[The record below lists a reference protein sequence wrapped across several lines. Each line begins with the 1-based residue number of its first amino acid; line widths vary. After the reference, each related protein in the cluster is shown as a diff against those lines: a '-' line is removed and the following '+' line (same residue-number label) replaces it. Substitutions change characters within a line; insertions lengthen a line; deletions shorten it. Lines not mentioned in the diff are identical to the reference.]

1 MEGDPS
7 PSEGDHSR
15 EMKNTGKRKLL
26 YRLLETDIE
35 KKDRTTKIFQFVFPF
50 IVLLI
55 LIGTTVPILY
65 FLKGWDE
72 AYELLYGWIF
82 YTVPPLGKETIIP
95 TRIKQGVPPFFIGFA
110 TTMIDLCFCTFL
122 IWNYD
127 WVKKLPV
134 FGPALSRTEEKGRR
148 KARKSWWFKR
158 ATFTLTTLF
167 VLVPFNGSG
176 GVGGTVLGRIVGM
189 KPYRVLLAVFIG
201 SVIGSF
207 SYAYLTD
214 MMMGVLEDSI
224 VFNYILD
231 ISILNIVAA
240 VFAVMLIVYVVRF
253 PREAAEKSHKMVEKG
268 LIMTEETIKR
278 TEIRRKAAADA
289 AISRTKTTKTSV
301 QEFNRKMVEGNLE
314 LTTRPIGK
322 MGRKG
327 EEVARRTRERGLKSF
342 DSAQKITS
350 SAIDTSLDMGM
361 KTASLPFELA
371 HEATLETIEMTREG
385 VEEAKEVFID
395 TSQRIGEAAKKRKEI
410 VKGMGK
416 ESDPKSN
423 ERERL

>member
-1 MEGDPS
+1 MEDGPSPHEGDSTP
-7 PSEGDHSR
+7 
-15 EMKNTGKRKLL
+15 GKGIWSLVR
-26 YRLLETDIE
+26 RLIETDIE

-55 LIGTTVPILY
+55 LIGTTVTILY
-65 FLKGWDE
+65 FMKGWDE

-95 TRIKQGVPPFFIGFA
+95 TRIKQGVPPYFIGFA

-148 KARKSWWFKR
+148 KAKNSRWFKR
-158 ATFTLTTLF
+158 TTFTITTLF

-189 KPYRVLLAVFIG
+189 KPYRILLAVFIG

-214 MMMGVLEDSI
+214 MMMGILEESI
-224 VFNYILD
+224 IFNYILD
-231 ISILNIVAA
+231 VSILNVVA
-240 VFAVMLIVYVVRF
+240 VVLIVMLLVYVIRF
-253 PREAAEKSHKMVEKG
+253 PKEAAEKSHRMVEKG
-268 LIMTEETIKR
+268 LTLTEETIKR
-278 TEIRRKAAADA
+278 TEVRRRAAADA
-289 AISRTKTTKTSV
+289 AISRTRTTKESV
-301 QEFNRKMVEGNLE
+301 QEFNRKMVEGNLD

-327 EEVARRTRERGLKSF
+327 EEVARKTKERGLKGF
-342 DSAQKITS
+342 DSAQRITS
-350 SAIDTSLDMGM
+350 SAIDTSLDLGM
-361 KTASLPFELA
+361 KTASIPFELA
-371 HEATLETIEMTREG
+371 HEATLETIGMTREG
-385 VEEAKEVFID
+385 AKEAKEMFID
-395 TSQRIGEAAKKRKEI
+395 TSQRIGEVTRKPKEMVKGLGKKR
-410 VKGMGK
+410 
-416 ESDPKSN
+416 DPNFSK
-423 ERERL
+423 RERS

>member
-1 MEGDPS
+1 MEGGRS
-7 PSEGDHSR
+7 PDDAGQVDEVFS
-15 EMKNTGKRKLL
+15 KRKLL
-26 YRLLETDIE
+26 SRLLETDID
-35 KKDRTTKIFQFVFPF
+35 KKDRTTKIFQFIFPF

-55 LIGTTVPILY
+55 LIATTVTILY
-65 FLKGWDE
+65 FMKGWDE

-134 FGPALSRTEEKGRR
+134 FGPALKRTEEKGRK
-148 KARKSWWFKR
+148 KAKKSWWFKR

-214 MMMGVLEDSI
+214 MMMGVLDESI
-224 VFNYILD
+224 IFNYILEV
-231 ISILNIVAA
+231 SILNIVA
-240 VFAVMLIVYVVRF
+240 VVLAVMLIIYVVRF
-253 PREAAEKSHKMVEKG
+253 PKEAAEKSHKIVDKG
-268 LIMTEETIKR
+268 LILTEETIKR
-278 TEIRRKAAADA
+278 TEVRRKAAADA
-289 AISRTKTTKTSV
+289 AVNRTKTTTASV
-301 QEFNRKMVEGNLE
+301 LEFNRRMVEGNLE
-314 LTTRPIGK
+314 LTTKPIGK
-322 MGRKG
+322 MGPRG
-327 EEVARRTRERGLKSF
+327 EEVARRTKEMGLKGF
-342 DSAQKITS
+342 DSAQKMTAA
-350 SAIDTSLDMGM
+350 AIDTGLDLGM

-371 HEATLETIEMTREG
+371 HEASIETIEMTREG
-385 VEEAKEVFID
+385 MDEAKEVFID
-395 TSQRIGEAAKKRKEI
+395 TSQRIGEAARKPKEMVKGLGKKRDPSSND
-410 VKGMGK
+410 K
-416 ESDPKSN
+416 ESS
-423 ERERL
+423 

>member
-1 MEGDPS
+1 MEGGRS
-7 PSEGDHSR
+7 PDADGLADEIS
-15 EMKNTGKRKLL
+15 TKRKLL
-26 YRLLETDIE
+26 SRLLETDIE
-35 KKDRTTKIFQFVFPF
+35 KKDRTTKIFQFIFPF

-55 LIGTTVPILY
+55 LITTTVTILY
-65 FLKGWDE
+65 FMKGWDE

-134 FGPALSRTEEKGRR
+134 FGPALGRTEEKGRK
-148 KARKSWWFKR
+148 KAKKSWWFKR

-214 MMMGVLEDSI
+214 MMMGVLDESI
-224 VFNYILD
+224 IFNYILEV
-231 ISILNIVAA
+231 SILNIVA
-240 VFAVMLIVYVVRF
+240 VVLAVMLIIYVVRF
-253 PREAAEKSHKMVEKG
+253 PKEAAEKSHKIVDKG
-268 LIMTEETIKR
+268 LILTEETIKR
-278 TEIRRKAAADA
+278 TEVKRKAAADA
-289 AISRTKTTKTSV
+289 AVNRTKTTTASV
-301 QEFNRKMVEGNLE
+301 LEFNRRMVEGNLE
-314 LTTRPIGK
+314 LTTKPIEK
-322 MGRKG
+322 MGPRG
-327 EEVARRTRERGLKSF
+327 EEVARRTKEMGLKGF
-342 DSAQKITS
+342 DSAQKMTAA
-350 SAIDTSLDMGM
+350 AIDTGLDLGM
-361 KTASLPFELA
+361 KTASLPFKLA
-371 HEATLETIEMTREG
+371 HEASIETIEMTREG
-385 VEEAKEVFID
+385 MDEAKEVFID
-395 TSQRIGEAAKKRKEI
+395 TSQRIGEAARKPREMVKGLGKKR
-410 VKGMGK
+410 GPGSNDQ
-416 ESDPKSN
+416 ESS
-423 ERERL
+423 